1 MTALVECVPNFSEAR
16 RPEIMAQIIE
26 KIQSVPGVAL
36 LDHSSDQD
44 HNRSVVTMVGAP
56 DAVAEAAFRAIAH
69 AAQTIDLNQHTGE
82 HPRIGATDVVPFI
95 PIQDVSMEECV
106 ILAKKLGQRVAQEL
120 NVPVYLYEEAA
131 SLPERQNLENIRKGQ
146 FEGLKEE
153 IKANPARKPDFGPCE
168 LGPAGATVIG
178 ARQPLIAFNVYLTT
192 ENVAIASKIAKVVR
206 QSSGGFRFVKAMGVL
221 VEGRAQVSM
230 NLTNFHKT
238 AIHTVVET
246 IRREAARHGVGIHH
260 TELIGMIPQEALIDS
275 ARWYLQLDA
284 FNNNQVLEQ
293 KLAAAHV
300 GGAAAVQE
308 DFIDRVAAGTPTPGG
323 GSAAAHTGA
332 LGAALAAMVA
342 RLTVGRKK
350 YAEVEPQMLAVLDEA
365 EVLRHSLSDAV
376 EQDSAAFE
384 AFMQANKLPKDTDE
398 EKTARLAAIEKATFQ
413 AAEVPL
419 SVARQAVRVFELA
432 NQAASLGNLNAVS
445 DAGSSAAHARAAL
458 TAAGMNVRINLLSY
472 ANNPHAV
479 EMLDELGKLEARAA
493 DLQTELLKVLAERGG
508 LTA

>member
-16 RPEIMAQIIE
+16 RPEIVAQIVE

-36 LDHSSDQD
+36 LDHSSDLD
-44 HNRSVVTMVGAP
+44 HNRTVVTMVGSP

-95 PIQDVSMEECV
+95 PIRDVSMEECI

-131 SLPERQNLENIRKGQ
+131 ASPERQNLENIRKGQ

-153 IKANPARKPDFGPCE
+153 IKTNPARKPDFGPCE

-178 ARQPLIAFNVYLTT
+178 ARQPLIAFNVYLAT
-192 ENVAIASKIAKVVR
+192 ENVAIASKIARVVR

-246 IRREAARHGVGIHH
+246 IRREAARYGVSIHH

-300 GGAAAVQE
+300 GGAAPVQE

-342 RLTVGRKK
+342 RLTLGRKK
-350 YAEVEPQMLAVLDEA
+350 YAEVEPQMLAALDEA
-365 EVLRHSLSDAV
+365 ESLRRILSDAV
-376 EQDSAAFE
+376 EQDAAAFE
-384 AFMQANKLPKDTDE
+384 SFMQATKLPKDTDE
-398 EKTARLAAIEKATFQ
+398 EKAARTAAIEKATFQ
-413 AAEVPL
+413 AAEIPL
-419 SVARQAVRVFELA
+419 NVARQAVRVFELA
-432 NQAASLGNLNAVS
+432 NQAASLGNLNAIS

-458 TAAGMNVRINLLSY
+458 TAAGLNVRINLLSY
-472 ANNPHAV
+472 ANNPRAV
-479 EMLDELGKLEARAA
+479 EMLAELGKLEARA
-493 DLQTELLKVLAERGG
+493 DELQTELLKVLAERGG
-508 LTA
+508 LTI